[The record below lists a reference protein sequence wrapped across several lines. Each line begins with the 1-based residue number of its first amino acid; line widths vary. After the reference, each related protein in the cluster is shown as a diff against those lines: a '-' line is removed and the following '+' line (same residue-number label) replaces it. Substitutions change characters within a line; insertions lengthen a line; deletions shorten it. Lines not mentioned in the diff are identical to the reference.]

1 MARDDGVPGA
11 VRCAGGAL
19 GALAAG
25 ALAVEYLP
33 ALVAI
38 GQWGRL
44 RALPGGLCRWRGS
57 GLSRRIALTF
67 DDGPD
72 PEGTPRVLD
81 ALDHLGLRA
90 TFFVLG
96 EHVRRDP
103 GLVEEVAARGH
114 QLGSHGDVHSSHFLR
129 SPAWVGRD
137 LRRARDAMAALG
149 HAPRWYR
156 PAYGHATGATLAVA
170 RTMGLETVLWSSSGR
185 EWVAS
190 GSAEVAGGVRQRLGP
205 GAIVLL
211 HDSDRFG
218 PRGMSRLV
226 ADALPF
232 VADELRRRDLE
243 AVRLDELLDE
253 A

>member
-72 PEGTPRVLD
+72 PEGTPRAFD
-81 ALDHLGLRA
+81 ALDELGLRA
-90 TFFVLG
+90 TPFVLG
-96 EHVRRDP
+96 ER
-103 GLVEEVAARGH
+103 GLPARG
-114 QLGSHGDVHSSHFLR
+114 SR
-129 SPAWVGRD
+129 
-137 LRRARDAMAALG
+137 
-149 HAPRWYR
+149 PR
-156 PAYGHATGATLAVA
+156 
-170 RTMGLETVLWSSSGR
+170 
-185 EWVAS
+185 
-190 GSAEVAGGVRQRLGP
+190 GVRSGTNVRQTREN
-205 GAIVLL
+205 
-211 HDSDRFG
+211 
-218 PRGMSRLV
+218 MS
-226 ADALPF
+226 
-232 VADELRRRDLE
+232 
-243 AVRLDELLDE
+243 
-253 A
+253 